1 MDAEYSITYVEHPEG
16 SAWGVIGQGINE
28 YNAAQAGDD
37 RSQRLC
43 YALQGP
49 DGAIAGGV
57 IGVVYWDWLYVDLMW
72 LPEALRGRGLWPA
85 PVDIAGGGGRP
96 AGRQA
101 RFPRHLQLPGPGFY
115 QSHGYRVFGELP
127 GFPAGH
133 TRYFLTKAGLKRAF
147 AGSNLTLLGGG
158 VVWAVKNKFLVHPP
172 LPEILTLKV
181 NKSNIT
187 GPSFPT
193 TESQP

>member
-1 MDAEYSITYVEHPEG
+1 MDAEYSITYVEHPEE

-43 YALQGP
+43 YALQAP

-72 LPEALRGRGLWPA
+72 LPEALRGRGYGHRLLELLEEEA
-85 PVDIAGGGGRP
+85 AQRGARHAFLDTFSF
-96 AGRQA
+96 QA
-101 RFPRHLQLPGPGFY
+101 PGFY

-133 TRYFLTKAGLKRAF
+133 TRYFLTKELA
-147 AGSNLTLLGGG
+147 
-158 VVWAVKNKFLVHPP
+158 
-172 LPEILTLKV
+172 
-181 NKSNIT
+181 
-187 GPSFPT
+187 
-193 TESQP
+193 